1 MPRVIVFRLNGGGDC
16 TWLGGVDFPA
26 VVVVVVVGCCVIGFV
41 TPPVVVVD
49 AVGVVTALGDTSGE
63 KMPPSAYSD
72 RLSPYDFTRARF
84 TSMISTSTTISE
96 RGLSFCSMIL
106 PKIATTGG
114 VARIVIE
121 LAVLFGAI
129 AGCTAMPGGRN
140 AWLRICASSVA
151 SAFDR

>member
-1 MPRVIVFRLNGGGDC
+1 MPRVIVFRLNGGGDW
-16 TWLGGVDFPA
+16 TWLGGVDRPL
-26 VVVVVVVGCCVIGFV
+26 VVVVVEVGWPVIGPV

-49 AVGVVTALGDTSGE
+49 VDGVVTALGDTSGE

-84 TSMISTSTTISE
+84 TSRISTSTTISE
-96 RGLSFCSMIL
+96 RGLSFCWMIRS
-106 PKIATTGG
+106 KIATTVG

-129 AGCTAMPGGRN
+129 AGCTAMPGGRK

-151 SAFDR
+151 SAFER